1 MHEMD
6 IFDKRLIV
14 LFVLKESKTGL
25 TTEQISKLCSEFD
38 DITYIDICM
47 YIDSLKNSGYIQEAY
62 ENGKCIYTLT
72 DSGLDILNELIEL
85 VPGISLLNMKNILKE
100 KMEDYKQDYEVD
112 TIILPIKAD
121 EYKVSCFIQDGNDEL
136 INLTIYAGDKE
147 NAKKISNNWKQNA
160 DELYGK
166 IIELMTD

>member
-1 MHEMD
+1 MHDMD

-14 LFVLKESKTGL
+14 LFVLKESKNGL

-47 YIDSLKNSGYIQEAY
+47 YIDSLKNSNYIQETY
-62 ENGKCIYTLT
+62 ENNKSVYILT
-72 DSGLDILNELIEL
+72 DSGLNTLNELIEL

-100 KMEDYKQDYEVD
+100 KMEDYKQAYEVD
-112 TIILPIKAD
+112 TIILPIKTD
-121 EYKVSCFIQDGNDEL
+121 EYKVSCFIRDRNDEL

-147 NAKKISNNWKQNA
+147 NAKTIATNWKQNS
-160 DELYGK
+160 DELYAK
-166 IIELMTD
+166 IIELMTH

>member
-1 MHEMD
+1 MQD
-6 IFDKRLIV
+6 VNIFDKRLIV
-14 LFVLKESKTGL
+14 LFVLKESKAPL
-25 TTEQISKLCSEFD
+25 STEQISKLCSEFD

-47 YIDSLKNSGYIQEAY
+47 FIDSLKNSAYIVESY
-62 ENGKCIYTLT
+62 ENSKSVYTIT
-72 DSGLDILNELIEL
+72 DSGLEILNELIEL

-112 TIILPIKAD
+112 TIILPIKRD
-121 EYKVSCFIQDGNDEL
+121 EYKVSCYIKDGNDEL

-147 NAKKISNNWKQNA
+147 NAKTISSNWKQNA

-166 IIELMTD
+166 IIELMTE

>member
-1 MHEMD
+1 MQEMD

-14 LFVLKESKTGL
+14 LFVLKESKIHL
-25 TTEQISKLCSEFD
+25 STEQISKLCSEFD

-47 YIDSLKNSGYIQEAY
+47 FIDSLKNSGYINETY
-62 ENGKCIYTLT
+62 ENDKTFYDITE
-72 DSGLDILNELIEL
+72 SGLEILTELIEL

-100 KMEDYKQDYEVD
+100 KMEDYKQDYEID
-112 TIILPIKAD
+112 TIILPIKKD
-121 EYKVSCFIQDGNDEL
+121 EYKVSCFIKDGNDEL
-136 INLTIYAGDKE
+136 INLTIFAGDKE
-147 NAKKISNNWKQNA
+147 NAKRISNNWKQNA

>member
-25 TTEQISKLCSEFD
+25 TTEQTSKLCSEFD

-47 YIDSLKNSGYIQEAY
+47 YIDSLKNSGYIQESY
-62 ENGKCIYTLT
+62 ENGKCVYTLT

>member
-1 MHEMD
+1 MQDTD
-6 IFDKRLIV
+6 IFDKRLII
-14 LFVLKESKTGL
+14 LLLLKETNTPLSA
-25 TTEQISKLCSEFD
+25 EQISNLCSEFE

-47 YIDSLKNSGYIQEAY
+47 FIDSLKTSGYVSEIY
-62 ENGKCIYTLT
+62 ENDKILYILT
-72 DSGLDILNELIEL
+72 ESGSEILAELIEL
-85 VPGISLLNMKNILKE
+85 VPGVNLLNIKNILRE

>member
-1 MHEMD
+1 MQDMD

-14 LFVLKESKTGL
+14 LFVLKESKVAL
-25 TTEQISKLCSEFD
+25 NAEQISKFCSEFD

-47 YIDSLKNSGYIQEAY
+47 FIDSLKNSGYIQESY
-62 ENGKCIYTLT
+62 ENDKIFYTLT
-72 DSGLDILNELIEL
+72 ESGSEILAELIEL

-112 TIILPIKAD
+112 TIILPIKAE
-121 EYKVSCFIQDGNDEL
+121 EYKVSCFIKDGNDEL

-147 NAKKISNNWKQNA
+147 NAKKISNNWKENA

>member
-1 MHEMD
+1 MQEMD

-14 LFVLKESKTGL
+14 LFVLKESKINL

-47 YIDSLKNSGYIQEAY
+47 YIDSLKNSEYIKETY
-62 ENGKCIYTLT
+62 ENGKSVYCLT
-72 DSGLDILNELIEL
+72 DSGSEILTELIEL

-112 TIILPIKAD
+112 TIILPIKKD

-147 NAKKISNNWKQNA
+147 NAKKIANNWKQNA